1 MSEEFGMWT
10 SWDHMSLRAH
20 ANFVIAMLVA
30 CVLTSLVLNIVE
42 QMQAAWI
49 VAVVFAAC
57 ACGAL
62 FRLSLRLPGA
72 DLQDARDAP

>member
-1 MSEEFGMWT
+1 
-10 SWDHMSLRAH
+10 MSLRAH

-30 CVLTSLVLNIVE
+30 GVLTSLVLNIAE

-49 VAVVFAAC
+49 VAVVFAGC

-62 FRLSLRLPGA
+62 FRLSLRLPDA
-72 DLQDARDAP
+72 DVQDARDAN